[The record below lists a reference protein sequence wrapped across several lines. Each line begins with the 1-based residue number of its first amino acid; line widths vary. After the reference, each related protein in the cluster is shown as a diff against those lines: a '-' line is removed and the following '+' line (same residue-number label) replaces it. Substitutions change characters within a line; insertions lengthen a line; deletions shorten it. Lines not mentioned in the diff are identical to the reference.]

1 MRLYGATK
9 LPYIHLSKKQKKKN
23 TKLRDGARA
32 KGLGAKFR
40 IKKNKKKQIA
50 TSRIIYFGSQ
60 FNILSSIW
68 VNNSNLIVEI
78 GYVFKTMFFGLMF
91 CSSLLPH

>member
-1 MRLYGATK
+1 MRYEIIWGNKATIYSPIK
-9 LPYIHLSKKQKKKN
+9 KKKKQ
-23 TKLRDGARA
+23 TKLRDEARA

-40 IKKNKKKQIA
+40 IKKKKKIA
-50 TSRIIYFGSQ
+50 TSRIIYFGGQ

-78 GYVFKTMFFGLMF
+78 RYIFKTTFFGLKAEE
-91 CSSLLPH
+91 